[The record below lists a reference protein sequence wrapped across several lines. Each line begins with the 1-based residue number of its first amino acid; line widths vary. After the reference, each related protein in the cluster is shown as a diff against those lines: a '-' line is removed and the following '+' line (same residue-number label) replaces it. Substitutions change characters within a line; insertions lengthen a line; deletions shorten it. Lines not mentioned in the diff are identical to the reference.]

1 MRTGGGSS
9 CCRQEVVHGL
19 VVVDQDGLGA
29 RHDLVLRASGLDE
42 CDEAVALLDL
52 DGGVVVD
59 EAVVLGEE
67 DEGGDFDLTSILPGF
82 LGGGE
87 GGLEPGPGRLRH
99 PQEDVVVTHV
109 LDVLP
114 ALEARR
120 VRGLE
125 AFLLGEDGEA
135 VLVLSH
141 AAHEGGHRCGKGLGR
156 MCDLQ
161 LEHGGGEHEPVVVGG
176 IALGE
181 EGCDAPSH
189 AVAEE
194 EVWDVLLL
202 GCDLIADALKIFDV
216 GVEAVDV
223 YGCAL
228 IGDADRA
235 GVAPVF
241 VGQRAV
247 AQV

>member
-9 CCRQEVVHGL
+9 LAEEVVHCL
-19 VVVDQDGLGA
+19 VVVDQDGLGT

-67 DEGGDFDLTSILPGF
+67 DEGWDFDPIRILPG
-82 LGGGE
+82 LLRGGE
-87 GGLEPGPGRLRH
+87 GGLEPGPGRPRH
-99 PQEDVVVTHV
+99 PQEDVVVAHV

-156 MCDLQ
+156 VCDLQ
-161 LEHGGGEHEPVVVGG
+161 LEHRGGEHEPVVV
-176 IALGE
+176 
-181 EGCDAPSH
+181 
-189 AVAEE
+189 
-194 EVWDVLLL
+194 
-202 GCDLIADALKIFDV
+202 
-216 GVEAVDV
+216 
-223 YGCAL
+223 
-228 IGDADRA
+228 
-235 GVAPVF
+235 
-241 VGQRAV
+241 
-247 AQV
+247 